1 MPTHS
6 FTEGLVAGTPSSS
19 TSAGR
24 TNKGAISS
32 WYESKANPIAA
43 MITIA
48 HCTKGLSVWQKASND
63 QGVEPDVVM
72 ACAGDIP
79 TKEALA
85 AVTLLRGEFPDLK
98 IVVGLWTADED
109 HH

>member
-43 MITIA
+43 MTTIA
-48 HCTKGLSVWQKASND
+48 H
-63 QGVEPDVVM
+63 
-72 ACAGDIP
+72 
-79 TKEALA
+79 
-85 AVTLLRGEFPDLK
+85 
-98 IVVGLWTADED
+98 
-109 HH
+109 